1 MRKSTSSRKTFG
13 FTSCG
18 DILAKL
24 ERELARLDTAKTLE
38 EAADHATNAAITAWH
53 LSEWAWAALRKGG
66 VIGKGFG
73 WANKG
78 EFQNWVTTEGC
89 TELQHCEMLANSFK
103 HLGHDPCA
111 NDYDYD
117 YDYDSDLT
125 PQPGPAIVEWTN
137 SRGEKVSRAN
147 LMGEPVYFTSGHGL
161 KWWVTEGDKKY
172 LASELFVKV
181 VEFWR
186 GFLDRYAIG

>member
-1 MRKSTSSRKTFG
+1 MRKSPQGRKTFG

-24 ERELARLDTAKTLE
+24 ERELARFDTAKTLE
-38 EAADHATNAAITAWH
+38 EAADHASDAAVTAWH
-53 LSEWAWAALRKGG
+53 LSEWAWAALKKS
-66 VIGKGFG
+66 VQIGDGFA
-73 WANKG
+73 WADKG
-78 EFQNWVTTEGC
+78 EFQKWLTSEGC
-89 TELQHCEMLANSFK
+89 AELQHCRTLANSFK
-103 HLGHDPCA
+103 HLGHDSSA
-111 NDYDYD
+111 S
-117 YDYDSDLT
+117 DSDLT

-137 SRGEKVSRAN
+137 SRGEKVNWAN
-147 LMGEPVYFTSGHGL
+147 SMGEPIYFTSGHDL

-172 LASELFVKV
+172 LACELFVKV